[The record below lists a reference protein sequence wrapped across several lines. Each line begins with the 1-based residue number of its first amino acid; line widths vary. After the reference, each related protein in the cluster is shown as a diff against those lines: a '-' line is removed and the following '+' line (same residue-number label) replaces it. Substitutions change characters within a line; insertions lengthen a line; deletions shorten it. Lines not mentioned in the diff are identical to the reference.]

1 MLCIILNTQ
10 VYMLYTFLYDF
21 KLSEHVYFVLV
32 RLQLPQLLL
41 THILQLYTQEYTR
54 NITCTV
60 ICEFCSLVGNV
71 SGGGASTHSHTIQVQ
86 GERAN
91 PWQKPPLS
99 HTEAN
104 PASMEL
110 HSDSGS
116 DTYRWTINRHCW
128 NYLLIEH
135 ALYHYFSS
143 ISPSFTYTLHCVG
156 IGFCLRPV
164 VVYTNYTVIG
174 HNKDGPANVFGH

>member
-1 MLCIILNTQ
+1 M
-10 VYMLYTFLYDF
+10 Y
-21 KLSEHVYFVLV
+21 
-32 RLQLPQLLL
+32 
-41 THILQLYTQEYTR
+41 
-54 NITCTV
+54 
-60 ICEFCSLVGNV
+60 ICEFCSLVSNV
-71 SGGGASTHSHTIQVQ
+71 LGGGASTHSHTIQVQ

-99 HTEAN
+99 HTETN

-110 HSDSGS
+110 HSDSDS

-156 IGFCLRPV
+156 IGFCLRPKQKIDQQLQHQC
-164 VVYTNYTVIG
+164 TMPNSG
-174 HNKDGPANVFGH
+174 SPRQCGLPS

>member
-1 MLCIILNTQ
+1 M
-10 VYMLYTFLYDF
+10 Y
-21 KLSEHVYFVLV
+21 
-32 RLQLPQLLL
+32 
-41 THILQLYTQEYTR
+41 
-54 NITCTV
+54 

-156 IGFCLRPV
+156 IGFCLSPV

-174 HNKDGPANVFGH
+174 RNKDGPANVFGHWSQSGQLPGKQSFILPNYAYMDITYIYQSMVNLIIIIHNLQLPIYGQSHNYM